1 MLQVRVS
8 TETREV
14 LKFLADKLGLT
25 VSAYIRMVLL
35 QNINYETESKSN

>member
-8 TETREV
+8 TETRET

-25 VSAYIRMVLL
+25 VSSYIRMVLL
-35 QNINYETESKSN
+35 QKIKDEAESKSN